1 MTPPTRNGAPRTVP
15 LDSCGSAGVLA
26 LSRRRRTLGCVPR
39 MVSTFFFYSGRSAA
53 PLAQR
58 VSFSFLVTSR
68 IMGVRSFPCAAHSSM
83 QALV

>member
-15 LDSCGSAGVLA
+15 LGSCGSAGVLA
-26 LSRRRRTLGCVPR
+26 PWRRRRTLGCVHR
-39 MVSTFFFYSGRSAA
+39 MVSIFFFLQWALGGPA
-53 PLAQR
+53 AQR